1 MPTKLITP
9 EQEDKI
15 ADLGREAVK
24 TAVKETKP
32 QSTNA
37 QNGII
42 MQGGEFKNKVTLA
55 VKTIITEMTT
65 LNKYAGNVVKSNY
78 TYPGEFQRKPG
89 RVQIQI
95 FADELGLDPT
105 SAFEYLE
112 KISEMSRILP
122 KDCHSQDGNF
132 AIISPFGFQQLIPG
146 YKDAFDPELYCKSL
160 LFLFDI
166 IKKGRNF
173 CNWREGQIDK
183 NHLQQ
188 TARTLD
194 AYDTITTIQGK
205 SPIWIISA
213 QLGFLHKGECTGRAR
228 ELFFGNEFGLGSVA
242 GASIAIT
249 HPERFV
255 RFEELDMDLPGDEFA
270 PDGDGGFSGS
280 PCLAFGSDGLKFA
293 ACGVSG
299 AGDSFGSASAFLP
312 QM

>member
-1 MPTKLITP
+1 MTTKRLITS
-9 EQEDKI
+9 EDPKGLD
-15 ADLGREAVK
+15 ATAKWRGVYNNAGLTDGANGSAQRLNESREFWKELGVLIRKCSA
-24 TAVKETKP
+24 TD
-32 QSTNA
+32 QYIN
-37 QNGII
+37 
-42 MQGGEFKNKVTLA
+42 
-55 VKTIITEMTT
+55 
-65 LNKYAGNVVKSNY
+65 NVVKSNY

-122 KDCHSQDGNF
+122 KECHSQDGNF

-173 CNWREGQIDK
+173 YNWREGQINK
-183 NHLQQ
+183 NHLVQ

-242 GASIAIT
+242 GACIAKT

-255 RFEELDMDLPGDEFA
+255 RFEELDMDLPGDEFS
-270 PDGDGGFSGS
+270 PDGDGGFSKS
-280 PCLAFGSDGLKFA
+280 PCLGFDGARLEFGANAVSDALG
-293 ACGVSG
+293 GY
-299 AGDSFGSASAFLP
+299 GSASAFLP
-312 QM
+312 QL